1 MWDYSMLYNN
11 GMGYGNSFGGYNP
24 YMNQF
29 GGMGMN
35 SNFYDYKNMFNSWP
49 FFQNGMYN
57 DGMNSM
63 FSNGMMNQMN
73 PMNTQGMASGN
84 NMFGSTMMSSEFT
97 PNTKSINY
105 GSAGYRSQPLN
116 KYQSLLKMKGA
127 TTMSNDNCLLSM
139 GCITNQWGQI
149 KKKT

>member
-11 GMGYGNSFGGYNP
+11 GMNYGNLYGGYNP
-24 YMNQF
+24 FMNQF

-35 SNFYDYKNMFNSWP
+35 LFNSWP
-49 FFQNGMYN
+49 YFQNGMYN
-57 DGMNSM
+57 DGMNNM

-73 PMNTQGMASGN
+73 QINPMNTQGMTSGN
-84 NMFGSTMMSSEFT
+84 NMFGSTMMSSEFV

-116 KYQSLLKMKGA
+116 KYQSLLKMKGV
-127 TTMSNDNCLLSM
+127 TTMNNDNCLLSM
-139 GCITNQWGQI
+139 GCISNQWGQT